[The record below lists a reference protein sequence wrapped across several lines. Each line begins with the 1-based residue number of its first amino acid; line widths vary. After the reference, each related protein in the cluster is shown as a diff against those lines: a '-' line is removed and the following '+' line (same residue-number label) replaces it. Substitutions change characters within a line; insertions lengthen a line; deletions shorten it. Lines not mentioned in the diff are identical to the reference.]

1 MKQMDFIQ
9 FILSV
14 KIKKN
19 MNKFE
24 KSFKI
29 KKIHNNK
36 LYFIYSLI
44 VFIFFNLE
52 IYEYYNYLIKM
63 TKSISFSLSIK
74 KKEFSYSMK
83 LLIAIRHI

>member
-36 LYFIYSLI
+36 LYFIYSL
-44 VFIFFNLE
+44 FSFF
-52 IYEYYNYLIKM
+52 LI
-63 TKSISFSLSIK
+63 
-74 KKEFSYSMK
+74 
-83 LLIAIRHI
+83 